1 MGIKVPSGFTNVSY
15 RLSLA
20 GDAEEMLVT
29 MGFRIE
35 TGFGIN
41 PAGAALLADSFQQNM
56 LNLCAAGYTF
66 RGLRAA
72 DGPDG
77 QGQVHEVERSV
88 TSTSTKLG
96 MPPNTAYLTRKV
108 TGLGGRR
115 NRGRF
120 YMPGVSEID
129 VDNTGL
135 LTPTHRTNYQTSVNN
150 WFTQNLAGP
159 EIASHALFHDTP
171 EGVPG
176 VAPTDILSL
185 NVQGK
190 VATQRRRLRP

>member
-1 MGIKVPSGFTNVSY
+1 MGIKVPVGYTSVSY
-15 RLSLA
+15 RLALA

-41 PAGAALLADSFQQNM
+41 PAGAELLADSFQANM
-56 LNLCAAGYTF
+56 INLCAAGYTF
-66 RGLRAA
+66 RGLRAS

-77 QGQVHEVERSV
+77 EGQVHEVERSV
-88 TSTSTKLG
+88 ASTSTKTG
-96 MPPNTAYLTRKV
+96 MPPNVAYLTRKI

-135 LTPTHRTNYQTSVNN
+135 LTATHRTNYQTSVTA
-150 WFTQNLAGP
+150 WFNQNVAGT
-159 EIASHALFHDTP
+159 EIAAHALFHDTP

-176 VAPTDILSL
+176 VAPTDILQL
-185 NVQGK
+185 NVQPK

>member
-1 MGIKVPSGFTNVSY
+1 MGIRVPVGWADVSY
-15 RLSLA
+15 RLALA

-35 TGFGIN
+35 TGFFLN
-41 PAGAALLADSFQQNM
+41 PAAGELLADSFAANM

-66 RGLRAA
+66 RGLRVTN
-72 DGPDG
+72 GPDG
-77 QGQVHEVERSV
+77 EGVVNEVERSTV
-88 TSTSTKLG
+88 TTSTKLG
-96 MPPNTAYLTRKV
+96 MPPNVAYLTRKV

-135 LTPTHRTNYQTSVNN
+135 LTATHRTNYQTSVNA
-150 WFTQNLAGP
+150 WFAQNLAGP
-159 EIASHALFHDTP
+159 EIAAHAVFHDTQ
-171 EGVPG
+171 EGFPAVT
-176 VAPTDILSL
+176 PTDVTSL
-185 NVQGK
+185 LVQPK